1 MGILHRI
8 ARKVRNRLPVPLTA
22 RLIPARS
29 PLATL
34 DAAPLDPASLGRVLL
49 LAPHPDDESLGC
61 GGLLAA
67 LARRGAGVR
76 VVFASDGEA
85 SHRRSRSH
93 PPDRLGA
100 LRRTEALAALAILG
114 VPGDAA
120 RFLGLPDRA
129 IPGPGT
135 AGFAPAVAAFATAA
149 DGFAADTVVLP
160 WRRDPS
166 ADHRAAWAVADA
178 GARAAGL
185 AAARRLE
192 YPVWL
197 WHDPAD
203 RPAAGEVRV
212 HRVDVGRDL
221 ARKRRAIL
229 AHRSQTTA
237 LIADDPTA
245 FRLSNAMQANFH
257 RASELYFEPIADRGA
272 PKERGPG

>member
-129 IPGPGT
+129 IPGPGA
-135 AGFAPAVAAFATAA
+135 AGFAPAIAAFA
-149 DGFAADTVVLP
+149 AADTVVLP